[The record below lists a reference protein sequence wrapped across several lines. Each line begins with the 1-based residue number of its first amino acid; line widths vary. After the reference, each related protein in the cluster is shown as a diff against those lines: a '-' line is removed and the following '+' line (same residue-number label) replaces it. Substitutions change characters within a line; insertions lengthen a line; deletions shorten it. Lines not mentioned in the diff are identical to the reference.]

1 LSSGAHGDKRLFLD
15 ATSAL
20 RWGPSVPT
28 GIPRVEA
35 SLISECLKSESDRI
49 DLFAFDPTIRR
60 CRMLTENEKAFVQ
73 FVLRPSPV
81 SHGLSSWRE
90 RVRRAYSAYKLNVY
104 CASRETYRSI
114 AQELLGASGRSGIAQ
129 DVVKVAVMIVFWFVR
144 TWRSIVRP
152 TERRKHSDPL
162 VSGEARCL
170 LSINTSPFIA
180 KYYAVEDIGCQL
192 LILNYDTI
200 PLDYPDYASRGHA
213 ERFRRY
219 FSSAMSLADEVICI
233 SQATR
238 RSTEDWCARLG
249 IETAGK
255 RLQVVQVAS
264 PLAFNAIGSLPI
276 EELRSRRFVL
286 YCSTIEPRKNH
297 QMLFE
302 VWARLC
308 ERHGRDTMPL
318 LVLVGKWGW
327 RVDNIKK
334 SLRGSG
340 HIGSSVRVYA
350 FLPDEQLIWLYENA
364 LFSVFP
370 SFVEGWGLAASESLD
385 FGTPVLVSDAPA
397 LGEATQGLMPK
408 FDRNDAHAWEQGIAE
423 LIFDEG
429 ARTQLREKIRR
440 HYVRRSPADVFRE
453 IAAILADRSDRD
465 L

>member
-1 LSSGAHGDKRLFLD
+1 MSSGAYGDKRHFLD

-35 SLISECLKSESDRI
+35 SLISERLKSEADRI
-49 DLFAFDPTIRR
+49 GLFAFDPTIRR
-60 CRMLTENEKAFVQ
+60 CRMLTEDEEVFVQ
-73 FVLRPSPV
+73 FVLQPSPV
-81 SHGLSSWRE
+81 SPGLSRWYE
-90 RVRRAYSAYKLNVY
+90 RLRRAYSLYKLNVY

-114 AQELLGASGRSGIAQ
+114 AQDLLGASGRSGIAQ
-129 DVVKVAVMIVFWFVR
+129 DVIKVAVMLAFWLMR
-144 TWRSIVRP
+144 AWRSIVRSA
-152 TERRKHSDPL
+152 ERGKLSDPL
-162 VSGEARCL
+162 VSGETRCL

-180 KYYAVEDIGCQL
+180 KYYAAEDIGCQL

-200 PLDYPDYASRGHA
+200 PLDFPDYASRGHA

-233 SQATR
+233 SEATR
-238 RSTEDWCARLG
+238 RSTADWCARLG

-255 RLQVVQVAS
+255 RFQVVQVAS
-264 PLAFNAIGSLPI
+264 PLAFNAIRSSPI
-276 EELRSRRFVL
+276 EELRCRRFVL

-297 QMLFE
+297 QMLLD
-302 VWARLC
+302 VWARLY
-308 ERHGRDTMPL
+308 ERHGGDTMPL

-327 RVDNIKK
+327 RVDDIRK

-340 HIGSSVRVYA
+340 HIGNSVRVYA

-397 LGEATQGLMPK
+397 LGEATQGLMPQL
-408 FDRNDAHAWEQGIAE
+408 DRNDAYAWEQGIAD

-440 HYVRRSPADVFRE
+440 EYIRRSPADVFRE

-465 L
+465 Q